1 MDNYIKILKEVDYK
15 VSTWSGG
22 KTSELFIF
30 PEQSSYKD
38 RDFKVRISSATVE
51 LEQSTF
57 TKLEGVNRFITPLDN
72 NLRLT
77 HNEEES
83 VDLKP
88 FEIHEFDGGI
98 NTNSFGKARDFNL
111 MLANGAKGELKSFL
125 IQETKE
131 IILLVDFGFNILYS
145 YDCIFKIRIDEEEF
159 MLLPNE
165 LLVMKSNT
173 SKHIKIHS
181 NNKGNILLSSFIE

>member
-1 MDNYIKILKEVDYK
+1 MDNYIKILKEVDFK

-22 KTSELFIF
+22 KTTELFIF
-30 PEQSSYKD
+30 PEKSSYKD

-57 TKLEGVNRFITPLDN
+57 TKLEGVNRFITPLNN
-72 NLRLT
+72 NLKLT

-88 FEIHEFDGGI
+88 FEIHEFDGSI

-125 IQETKE
+125 IQEAKE

-145 YDCIFKIRIDEEEF
+145 YDCIFKIWIDEEEF

-165 LLVMKSNT
+165 LLVMKSNS
-173 SKHIKIHS
+173 SKHIKIQS
-181 NNKGNILLSSFIE
+181 NSGGNILLSSFIE